1 MIHYVL
7 YQNKRKTGKMA
18 GKWYARAKVIDTVTL
33 DQLAEHM
40 ARHNT
45 PYSKGAIEGVLTDM
59 VSCIAELIA
68 EGNQVKIPNLA
79 IFRASIHGLGA
90 ETAADYNPAKCVTG
104 VSLSARPTGGFSTRT
119 IEKMASVREMGG
131 YSVDKKA
138 AADAPGQ

>member
-18 GKWYARAKVIDTVTL
+18 GKWYARAKVIDTVSL
-33 DQLAEHM
+33 DGLAGHM

-45 PYSKGAIEGVLTDM
+45 PYSKGAIEGVLADM

-68 EGNQVKIPNLA
+68 EGYQVKIPNLA
-79 IFRASIHGLGA
+79 IFRASISSLGA
-90 ETAADYNPAKCVTG
+90 ETAADYNPAKCITA
-104 VSLSARPTGGFSTRT
+104 VSLGARPTGGFSTRV
-119 IEKMASVREMGG
+119 IEKMASVREMDG

-138 AADAPGQ
+138 ATGNAGQ